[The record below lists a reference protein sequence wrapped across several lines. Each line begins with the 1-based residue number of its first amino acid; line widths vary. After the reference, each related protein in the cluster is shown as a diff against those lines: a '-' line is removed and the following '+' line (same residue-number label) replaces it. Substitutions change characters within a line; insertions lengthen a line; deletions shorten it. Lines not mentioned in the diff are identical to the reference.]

1 MTNTS
6 TKEIVFQVVLHLV
19 VFIFFSF
26 DRAHPLIEVHEVV
39 FFLVYA
45 AVALLINY
53 ILLPR
58 FYYRKKYIPFA
69 LYILLVIIAVI
80 LVEELILERIFFS
93 DTRANNFPGVLFT
106 LVQILPVI
114 TILVGFKFARD
125 ALVKQSLVDELQHNI
140 IESELQFLK
149 SQINPHFLFN
159 NLNNLYSYA
168 LTGSPKTP
176 EIILELSGVLRYM
189 LYECKEKYV
198 PLKKEIMQLE
208 NFVNLN
214 KMQIEGRGEVRFSA
228 PNLESNYQI
237 APLILVVFIENAFKH
252 SSASQS
258 DDIFIE
264 IDMRL
269 SDQGR
274 LNFSC
279 KNTFQKQSNYDRIET
294 GIGLENVRKRLAL
307 LYPDAH
313 ELDIRKGDDHYEVK
327 LSIDLT
333 GPE

>member
-1 MTNTS
+1 M
-6 TKEIVFQVVLHLV
+6 FQVVLHLV

-26 DRAHPLIEVHEVV
+26 DRTNPLLEVHEVA
-39 FFLVYA
+39 FFAVYT

-53 ILLPR
+53 FLLPKY
-58 FYYRKKYIPFA
+58 YYRKKYIHFII
-69 LYILLVIIAVI
+69 YLLLTIVAVI
-80 LVEELILERIFFS
+80 LIEELILERIFFS

-114 TILVGFKFARD
+114 TILVGFKFAWD
-125 ALVKQSLVDELQHNI
+125 ALVKQSLVDELRHNI

-189 LYECKEKYV
+189 LYECKEKFV
-198 PLKKEIMQLE
+198 PLKKEITQLE

-214 KMQIEGRGEVRFSA
+214 KMQIEGRGQVTFSKH
-228 PNLESNYQI
+228 NIQSNYQI

-252 SSASQS
+252 SMASQT
-258 DDIFIE
+258 DEILIVIDIG
-264 IDMRL
+264 L
-269 SDQGR
+269 SDRGQ
-274 LNFSC
+274 LIFSC
-279 KNTFQKQSNYDRIET
+279 KNTFQEQSNYDRIET

-307 LYPDAH
+307 LYPNAH
-313 ELDIRKGDDHYEVK
+313 ELNIYKEENQYEVK
-327 LSIDLT
+327 LSIELT
-333 GPE
+333 RPG